1 MTSYKLCK
9 VGRRISKGE
18 ENAEINAKLMEY
30 NEIGM

>member
-1 MTSYKLCK
+1 